1 MLGPRPH
8 EISFAAH
15 CFEQVGEAV
24 EFIVSV
30 RTGAVYPKHFSERPV
45 AEAYARRVRGTVK
58 ERRVPVLRRVSWT

>member
-1 MLGPRPH
+1 M
-8 EISFAAH
+8 
-15 CFEQVGEAV
+15 
-24 EFIVSV
+24 EFIVSG